1 MRRREAGRWVLL
13 WLLGLDLRVTVLGL
27 APLLPAVTH
36 DLRLDHTAVGA
47 VSTLPVLLFGI
58 GAALGSFVVGRLGT
72 RRAVLVGLGL
82 AGLGG
87 AARGAGASTGVL
99 FACTFVMGLGIAV
112 VQPALPTL
120 VREWRPSVVGAAT
133 AVYGNGLLVGEAIA
147 ASLTLPLVLR
157 VTGSWEASL
166 VAWSI
171 PLALTVVLVLTMR
184 TWHEPAA
191 PEEGGDAAGP
201 SVASSSWPR
210 LRDARTWRLGLVQ
223 GGASAVY
230 FGANAFLPGYLHA
243 TGQGHLVGPALTVL
257 NVSQLPASVLLLFH
271 NERLV
276 RHRLPLP
283 AMAAVLVGVAA
294 GMLVAPAPVLLVLAG
309 LLGFT
314 TALMLLLVL
323 ALPPITS
330 PAGEVASVSAGMF
343 TVGYTLA
350 FVLPLLGGLASDAT
364 GSLRVTL
371 APALLGALL
380 AAGAAVRLAPS
391 ATSSGRGG
399 AGGQRGGA
407 GGQPSSFE

>member
-166 VAWSI
+166 VAWSM
-171 PLALTVVLVLTMR
+171 PLALTVVLVLALR

-191 PEEGGDAAGP
+191 PEERGETAGP
-201 SVASSSWPR
+201 AAASSSWPR

-243 TGQGHLVGPALTVL
+243 TGHGHLVGPALTIL
-257 NVSQLPASVLLLFH
+257 NVSQLPASLLLLFH

-350 FVLPLLGGLASDAT
+350 FVLPLLGGLASDAS

-380 AAGAAVRLAPS
+380 AAGAAVRLTPS
-391 ATSSGRGG
+391 ATSSGRGR
-399 AGGQRGGA
+399 A
-407 GGQPSSFE
+407 GQPSPFE